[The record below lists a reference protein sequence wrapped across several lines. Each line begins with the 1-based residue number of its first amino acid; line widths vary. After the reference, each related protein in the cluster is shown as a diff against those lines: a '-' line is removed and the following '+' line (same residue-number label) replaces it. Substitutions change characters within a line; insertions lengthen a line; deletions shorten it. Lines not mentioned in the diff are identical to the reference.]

1 MECVWTTWLQGY
13 DNLSEEALVDFV
25 RLSIEKKKEKTCESK
40 IRDLLATIY
49 MSMLQQSIDKKKVV
63 QRSKYDFQQV
73 ADMKSFK
80 KLCGISPLSI
90 KKCDSKIRGFT
101 SPYL

>member
-25 RLSIEKKKEKTCESK
+25 RLSIGKKKEKTCESK

-49 MSMLQQSIDKKKVV
+49 MSMLQQSIDKKKSRLEV
-63 QRSKYDFQQV
+63 
-73 ADMKSFK
+73 
-80 KLCGISPLSI
+80 
-90 KKCDSKIRGFT
+90 KIRFST
-101 SPYL
+101 SSRHEIF